1 MIVIYWLFVS
11 LVIIYYDLRSR
22 VIPSYL
28 VFLMLFSILSSLYLN
43 THFTDPTFT
52 VYMLFYLISLNFLF
66 LGYGVGDILYLDFTV
81 SLIPKAAYS
90 VFLVLLF
97 LTLFLNLILT
107 LSGRRSHGIIEGLK
121 YSIFPHHSMMNEYPG
136 TILIFAS
143 TVYGLIRGLL

>member
-1 MIVIYWLFVS
+1 MFFS
-11 LVIIYYDLRSR
+11 LTI
-22 VIPSYL
+22 SYL
-28 VFLMLFSILSSLYLN
+28 KFIFFIFISIFLYLTSGPN
-43 THFTDPTFT
+43 AFIPF
-52 VYMLFYLISLNFLF
+52 LISLNFLF